1 MCSPCSDL
9 HFLSCCEYASSITV
23 IVSIVASS
31 VNESPIWLGK
41 CFSGKQGEKM
51 NRSNAECRQILRNGK
66 PPDLRNKS
74 LLMSLSILSKTVSHG
89 VVKGGGQD
97 F

>member
-1 MCSPCSDL
+1 MKVLYGWENVSV
-9 HFLSCCEYASSITV
+9 EIREVV
-23 IVSIVASS
+23 IM
-31 VNESPIWLGK
+31 K
-41 CFSGKQGEKM
+41 KM
-51 NRSNAECRQILRNGK
+51 SRSNAECRQILRNGK

-74 LLMSLSILSKTVSHG
+74 LLMPLSILSKTVSHG

>member
-1 MCSPCSDL
+1 
-9 HFLSCCEYASSITV
+9 
-23 IVSIVASS
+23 
-31 VNESPIWLGK
+31 
-41 CFSGKQGEKM
+41 M